1 MKKQKIAVLGMG
13 YVGIPAAALL
23 ADVPGFD
30 VTGIQRR
37 SQRSGWKIEVLNC
50 GRSPIEGDEPGLDD
64 LIARVVKKGSFR
76 VTDDFSVIR
85 DMGTILIDVQ
95 TPTDSA
101 DHAPSYLSLKE
112 VSRRVGEYLTKGTL
126 VIIESTVAPGTT
138 QNVVQPILER
148 KSGMKAGKDFYLA
161 YSYER
166 VMPGRLI
173 EYIQNLPRIVGGI
186 NKKSEELAVELY
198 KKIVREKIYSTNI
211 LTAETSKTME
221 NAYRDVNIAFAN
233 EMAMISENLGVDVFE
248 IRDLINSRSERHMHL
263 PGSGVGGH
271 CLPKDTWL
279 LRYGLQRYGERPME
293 TEFISLA
300 RRINDYMP
308 KYMAEMVETA
318 LRRKK
323 VRMRE
328 AKIAVLG
335 VAYLEDSDDTR
346 NTPAYSLIRDLESK
360 GAEIIAHDPHVRDFP
375 EADLTRDIDAALS
388 GADCMAVVTKHR
400 EYFRLKLPKVKKLMR
415 TPIIVDGRNV
425 IDRKKAERVGFL
437 YKGIGKGN

>member
-1 MKKQKIAVLGMG
+1 
-13 YVGIPAAALL
+13 
-23 ADVPGFD
+23 
-30 VTGIQRR
+30 
-37 SQRSGWKIEVLNC
+37 
-50 GRSPIEGDEPGLDD
+50 
-64 LIARVVKKGSFR
+64 
-76 VTDDFSVIR
+76 
-85 DMGTILIDVQ
+85 
-95 TPTDSA
+95 
-101 DHAPSYLSLKE
+101 
-112 VSRRVGEYLTKGTL
+112 
-126 VIIESTVAPGTT
+126 
-138 QNVVQPILER
+138 
-148 KSGMKAGKDFYLA
+148 
-161 YSYER
+161 
-166 VMPGRLI
+166 
-173 EYIQNLPRIVGGI
+173 
-186 NKKSEELAVELY
+186 
-198 KKIVREKIYSTNI
+198 
-211 LTAETSKTME
+211 
-221 NAYRDVNIAFAN
+221 
-233 EMAMISENLGVDVFE
+233 
-248 IRDLINSRSERHMHL
+248 
-263 PGSGVGGH
+263 
-271 CLPKDTWL
+271 
-279 LRYGLQRYGERPME
+279 
-293 TEFISLA
+293 
-300 RRINDYMP
+300 MP